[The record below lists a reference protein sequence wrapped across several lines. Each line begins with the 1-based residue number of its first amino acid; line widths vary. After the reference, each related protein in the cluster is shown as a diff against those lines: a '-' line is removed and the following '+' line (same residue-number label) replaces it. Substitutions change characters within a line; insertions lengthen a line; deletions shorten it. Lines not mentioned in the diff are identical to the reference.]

1 MRLLMYNIRYATGHK
16 NRYHLPVPYAGFFK
30 KTNVNLQSIINF
42 IGSINPDIV
51 ALVEVD
57 SGSYRSN
64 KSCQAQI
71 IADSLGYNYVV
82 ESKYGSHS
90 LAQKVP
96 VLKQQANALL
106 ARPGIENYQ
115 CHYFEQGVKRLVIQT
130 DIRAVAIF
138 IVHLSI
144 KYRHRQNQL
153 EHLYSLIQE
162 TDKEV
167 IIAGDFNTFW
177 GSRELNLFLAATDL
191 KNANITNIPSHPSHA
206 PHRQIDFIL
215 HSPGIR
221 IDNFYIP
228 DVRLSDHSPL
238 VCNFSCIHT

>member
-16 NRYHLPVPYAGFFK
+16 NGYHLPIPFAGFFK
-30 KTNVNLQSIINF
+30 KTNLNLQRIINF
-42 IGSINPDIV
+42 ISSINPDIV

-71 IADSLGYNYVV
+71 IADSLGYNHVV
-82 ESKYGSHS
+82 ESKYGSDS

-96 VLKQQANALL
+96 VLKQQANAILT
-106 ARPGIENYQ
+106 RQGIENYQ

-130 DIRAVAIF
+130 DTRTVAIF
-138 IVHLSI
+138 LVHLSL

-153 EHLYSLIQE
+153 EHLHSLIQE
-162 TDKEV
+162 TEKEV
-167 IIAGDFNTFW
+167 ILAGDFNTFW

-191 KNANITNIPSHPSHA
+191 KNANSANMPSHPSDA

-215 HSPGIR
+215 HSSGLR

-238 VCNFSCIHT
+238 VCDFSCILT

>member
-1 MRLLMYNIRYATGHK
+1 MYNIRYGTGHK
-16 NRYHLPVPYAGFFK
+16 KGYHLPIPFAGYFK
-30 KTNVNLQSIINF
+30 KTNVNLQRIINF

-51 ALVEVD
+51 ALIEVD

-71 IADSLGYNYVV
+71 IADSLGYNYIV
-82 ESKYGSHS
+82 ESKYCSDS

-96 VLKQQANALL
+96 VLKQQANAIL
-106 ARPGIENYQ
+106 ARQGIENYQ

-130 DIRAVAIF
+130 DIRTVAIF
-138 IVHLSI
+138 IVHLSL

-153 EHLYSLIQE
+153 EQLYNLIQE

-167 IIAGDFNTFW
+167 ILAGDFNTLW

-191 KNANITNIPSHPSHA
+191 RMQILQICHPTPA
-206 PHRQIDFIL
+206 TLRTD
-215 HSPGIR
+215 R
-221 IDNFYIP
+221 
-228 DVRLSDHSPL
+228 
-238 VCNFSCIHT
+238 